1 MARCRA
7 LETRT
12 VISSEV
18 DGVLDTVAS
27 IHSKL
32 TGENGDEDV
41 LESLRQL
48 QALPMTFRVLE
59 ATKIGW
65 VVNALRKSAWS
76 EPAREL
82 ASTLYR
88 SWKNLADEHFRNSRR
103 SQLPA
108 SKPRGISEQKLEATA
123 SPPEAPPKAAATKSV
138 RASLPTKAK
147 PPSGPSP
154 SASRRKERSPTSS
167 KDTAT
172 VKKKRSTQPSAAT
185 RMKTE
190 QHDDASIRQRAAA
203 VPKPAPASSSKPSG
217 SDKEASRPAAPKTI
231 KIVIKRPAP
240 KAQLLPAADAP
251 PPEPNRSK
259 RKEAP
264 TAASTDEARL
274 AAAKRRLKEGY
285 KEAADAKEKR
295 RIQVIGVPGKAT
307 KRSAPGAM
315 K

>member
-7 LETRT
+7 GVTRA

-32 TGENGDEDV
+32 TGENGDEAV

-59 ATKIGW
+59 ATKIGR
-65 VVNALRKSAWS
+65 VVNALRKSASS

-82 ASTLYR
+82 ASALYR
-88 SWKNLADEHFRNSRR
+88 SWKNLADEHFRRSR
-103 SQLPA
+103 LPA
-108 SKPRGISEQKLEATA
+108 SEPSGISEQKLEATA
-123 SPPEAPPKAAATKSV
+123 SPPEAPPKAAATKS
-138 RASLPTKAK
+138 ATCSFPTKAK
-147 PPSGPSP
+147 PPRGPSP
-154 SASRRKERSPTSS
+154 SASRRKEGSPTSS

-172 VKKKRSTQPSAAT
+172 VSTQPSAAT
-185 RMKTE
+185 RKAE
-190 QHDDASIRQRAAA
+190 QPDNAAIRQRAAA
-203 VPKPAPASSSKPSG
+203 VPKPAPASSSKSSG
-217 SDKEASRPAAPKTI
+217 SDKEASPAAPKTI

-240 KAQLLPAADAP
+240 KVQLLPAADAP

-264 TAASTDEARL
+264 TAASMDEARL

-285 KEAADAKEKR
+285 KQAADAKEKR

>member
-7 LETRT
+7 EVTRA

-32 TGENGDEDV
+32 TGENGDEAV

-59 ATKIGW
+59 ATKIGR
-65 VVNALRKSAWS
+65 VVNALRKSASS

-82 ASTLYR
+82 ASALYR
-88 SWKNLADEHFRNSRR
+88 SWKNLADEHFRRSR
-103 SQLPA
+103 LPA
-108 SKPRGISEQKLEATA
+108 SEPSGISEQKLEATC
-123 SPPEAPPKAAATKSV
+123 SF
-138 RASLPTKAK
+138 PTKAK
-147 PPSGPSP
+147 PPRGPSP
-154 SASRRKERSPTSS
+154 SASRRKEGSPTSS

-172 VKKKRSTQPSAAT
+172 VSTQPSAAT
-185 RMKTE
+185 RKAE
-190 QHDDASIRQRAAA
+190 QPDNAAIRQRAAA
-203 VPKPAPASSSKPSG
+203 VPKPAPASSSKSSG
-217 SDKEASRPAAPKTI
+217 SDKEASPVAPKTI

-240 KAQLLPAADAP
+240 KVQLLPAADAP

-264 TAASTDEARL
+264 TAASMDEARL

-285 KEAADAKEKR
+285 KQAADAREKR